1 LTRQRATDV
10 GVFETAKTEH
20 ADRVAALEAAVAC
33 LQHEAKEQAE
43 AAASARAEATQ
54 RSVEVK
60 AVDGQLQ
67 HALQRL
73 AESEKNAADAC
84 AAQEGMKAAVAEM
97 RAARDSSKAEAQSH
111 AQRAVALEA
120 QRDELAEVAS
130 AARAAASRRNDEAHA
145 AEDRLQE
152 ALRRLTELEK
162 TVADANAKQ
171 ESMTALIVELRAA
184 HDAVTT
190 GAQTAAQRTADLEE
204 ELRTRDEELAAIQD
218 RLRNVD
224 EAAKAQRDDAAR
236 DADELRSARDDALAS
251 AAEHERRAID
261 LAEQV
266 ARLTDELQNLKDQ
279 RDSLLKF
286 AVESATPEVSPQPT
300 PRQTNPTAPDHASVS
315 DGIMGLDSQMRMSPL
330 PGGQSNEDLTAS
342 IATASGAFNIDLS
355 ATRLRHVNPA
365 SGELDA
371 QAYYGEVFDGLRLLQ
386 RPLRF
391 TVETTSALVIA
402 GRPVGNV
409 TKRLVTERG
418 GYKVY
423 ADDGK
428 GIAEAIVQAERDGYV
443 FGELIAITNVADN
456 VIKGLVSFQIKN
468 RN

>member
-1 LTRQRATDV
+1 
-10 GVFETAKTEH
+10 
-20 ADRVAALEAAVAC
+20 
-33 LQHEAKEQAE
+33 
-43 AAASARAEATQ
+43 
-54 RSVEVK
+54 
-60 AVDGQLQ
+60 
-67 HALQRL
+67 
-73 AESEKNAADAC
+73 
-84 AAQEGMKAAVAEM
+84 
-97 RAARDSSKAEAQSH
+97 
-111 AQRAVALEA
+111 
-120 QRDELAEVAS
+120 
-130 AARAAASRRNDEAHA
+130 
-145 AEDRLQE
+145 
-152 ALRRLTELEK
+152 
-162 TVADANAKQ
+162 
-171 ESMTALIVELRAA
+171 
-184 HDAVTT
+184 
-190 GAQTAAQRTADLEE
+190 
-204 ELRTRDEELAAIQD
+204 
-218 RLRNVD
+218 
-224 EAAKAQRDDAAR
+224 
-236 DADELRSARDDALAS
+236 
-251 AAEHERRAID
+251 
-261 LAEQV
+261 
-266 ARLTDELQNLKDQ
+266 
-279 RDSLLKF
+279 
-286 AVESATPEVSPQPT
+286 
-300 PRQTNPTAPDHASVS
+300 
-315 DGIMGLDSQMRMSPL
+315 MGLDSQMRMSPL